1 MSPTVTPTA
10 GPDAKEIQASQ
21 GILCQLPFFRA
32 ALEGVFREATA
43 KL

>member
-1 MSPTVTPTA
+1 MSPTVTLTA
-10 GPDAKEIQASQ
+10 GPDAKEIKASQ

-32 ALEGVFREATA
+32 ALEGEFREATT